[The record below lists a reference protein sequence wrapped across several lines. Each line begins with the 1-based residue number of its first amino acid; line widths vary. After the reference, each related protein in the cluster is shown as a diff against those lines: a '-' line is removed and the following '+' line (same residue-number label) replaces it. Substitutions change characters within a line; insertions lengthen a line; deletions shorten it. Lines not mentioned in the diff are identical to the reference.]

1 MKVLVSVAV
10 FGLMPVPPMPERL
23 SSSVEGARARSQDY
37 DFLAACVPPRP
48 VTERLATP
56 EAAGAMTPARRL
68 FPGPFSTSPYRS
80 DRAGHRFQTKQ
91 RRTTMKTI
99 GPALI
104 ALCILAGI
112 ASQVNAADM
121 SDSKSWE
128 QPVRE
133 IH

>member
-1 MKVLVSVAV
+1 
-10 FGLMPVPPMPERL
+10 
-23 SSSVEGARARSQDY
+23 
-37 DFLAACVPPRP
+37 
-48 VTERLATP
+48 
-56 EAAGAMTPARRL
+56 
-68 FPGPFSTSPYRS
+68 
-80 DRAGHRFQTKQ
+80 
-91 RRTTMKTI
+91 MKTI